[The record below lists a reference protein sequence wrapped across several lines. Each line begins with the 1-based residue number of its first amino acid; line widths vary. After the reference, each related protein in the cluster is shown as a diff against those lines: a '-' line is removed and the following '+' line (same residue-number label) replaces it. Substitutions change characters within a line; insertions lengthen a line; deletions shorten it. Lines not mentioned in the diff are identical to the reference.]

1 MRLFYNNL
9 IDADGV
15 VITPTSEV
23 STLPAENVAHSFRKR
38 VWRTGTSTAAENVVF
53 DLLTAQA
60 VTAIILLDHT
70 LTSGDSSI
78 ILEGNTADSWGAPA
92 FTTTLT
98 YASSIISKTFSSQTY
113 RYWRLNFTKAS
124 SGVSRDIGR
133 IFLGTY
139 EETAEDPDYDGLDIT
154 EEDNGRSQMTIGGQ
168 EYNEAQDSFRLISC
182 KFTHIS
188 QTMKDMLTTYART
201 VQQSRAHFVQVA
213 TSSPFDTIYYVKLR
227 NAPKFGVKAMD
238 SSAVWDNAL
247 EFKEQ
252 L

>member
-1 MRLFYNNL
+1 MRLFYSNL
-9 IDADGV
+9 IDASGV
-15 VITPTSEV
+15 VITPSSEV
-23 STLPAENVAHSFRKR
+23 TTLPAENVAHEFRKR
-38 VWRTGTSTAAENVVF
+38 VWRTGSSTAAEYVVF

-98 YASSIISKTFSSQTY
+98 YAADIISKTFSSQSY
-113 RYWRLNFTKAS
+113 RYWRLKFTKSS
-124 SGVSRDIGR
+124 SGAVRDIGR
-133 IFLGTY
+133 VFLGTY
-139 EETAEDPDYDGLDIT
+139 DETAEDPDYDGLDIT
-154 EEDNGRSQMTIGGQ
+154 EDDNGRSQSTIGGQ
-168 EYNEAQDSFRLISC
+168 EYNERQDPFRIISC

-188 QTMKDMLTTYART
+188 QTMKDQLASYVRT
-201 VQQSRAHFVQVA
+201 VRQSRPHFVQVA
-213 TSSPFDTIYYVKLR
+213 TASPFDTIYYVKLR

-238 SSAVWDNAL
+238 SSAVWDNSL

>member
-1 MRLFYNNL
+1 MRLFYSNL

-15 VITPTSEV
+15 VITPSSEV
-23 STLPAENVAHSFRKR
+23 TTLPGENVAHEFRKR
-38 VWRTGTSTAAENVVF
+38 VWRTGSSTAAEYVVF

-98 YASSIISKTFSSQTY
+98 YAADIISKTFSSQSY
-113 RYWRLNFTKAS
+113 RYWRLKFTKSS
-124 SGVSRDIGR
+124 SGAVRDIGR
-133 IFLGTY
+133 VFLGTY
-139 EETAEDPDYDGLDIT
+139 DETAEDPDYDGLDIT
-154 EEDNGRSQMTIGGQ
+154 EDDNGRSQSTIGGQ
-168 EYNEAQDSFRLISC
+168 EYNERQDPFRIISC

-188 QTMKDMLTTYART
+188 QTMKDQLASYVRT
-201 VQQSRAHFVQVA
+201 VRQSRPHFVQVA
-213 TSSPFDTIYYVKLR
+213 TVSPFDTIYYVKLR

-238 SSAVWDNAL
+238 SSAVWDNSL

>member
-1 MRLFYNNL
+1 MRLFYSNL

-15 VITPTSEV
+15 VITPSSEV
-23 STLPAENVAHSFRKR
+23 TTLPAENVAHEFRKR
-38 VWRTGTSTAAENVVF
+38 VWRTGSSTAAEYVVF

-98 YASSIISKTFSSQTY
+98 YAADIISKTFSSQSY
-113 RYWRLNFTKAS
+113 RYWRLKFTKSS
-124 SGVSRDIGR
+124 SGAVRDIGR
-133 IFLGTY
+133 VFLGTY
-139 EETAEDPDYDGLDIT
+139 DETAEDPDYDGLDIT
-154 EEDNGRSQMTIGGQ
+154 EDDNGRSQSTIGGQ
-168 EYNEAQDSFRLISC
+168 EYNERQDPFRIISC

-188 QTMKDMLTTYART
+188 QTMKDQLASYVRT
-201 VQQSRAHFVQVA
+201 VRQSRPHFVQVA
-213 TSSPFDTIYYVKLR
+213 TASPFDTIYYVKLR

-238 SSAVWDNAL
+238 SSAVWDNSL

>member
-1 MRLFYNNL
+1 VRLFYNNL
-9 IDADGV
+9 IDAAGV
-15 VITPTSEV
+15 VITPSSEV
-23 STLPAENVAHSFRKR
+23 STLPAENVAHEFRKR

-60 VTAIILLDHT
+60 VTAVILLDHT

-98 YASSIISKTFSSQTY
+98 YAADIISKTFASQSY
-113 RYWRLNFTKAS
+113 RYWRMKFTKTAA
-124 SGVSRDIGR
+124 GVTRDIGR
-133 IFLGTY
+133 IFIGTY
-139 EETAEDPDYDGLDIT
+139 DETAEDPDYDGLDVT
-154 EEDNGRSQMTIGGQ
+154 EDDNGRSQSTIGGQ
-168 EYNEAQDSFRLISC
+168 EYNERQDAFRIISC

-188 QTMKDMLTTYART
+188 QTMKDQIVAYVRT
-201 VQQSRAHFVQVA
+201 VRQSLPHFVQVA
-213 TSSPFDTIYYVKLR
+213 TVSPFNTIYYVRLR
-227 NAPKFGVKAMD
+227 NGPKFGVRAMD
-238 SSAVWDNAL
+238 SSAVWDCSL

>member
-1 MRLFYNNL
+1 MRLFYSNL
-9 IDADGV
+9 IDASGV
-15 VITPTSEV
+15 VITPSSEV
-23 STLPAENVAHSFRKR
+23 TTLPAENVAHEFRKR
-38 VWRTGTSTAAENVVF
+38 VWRTGSSTAAEYVVF

-98 YASSIISKTFSSQTY
+98 YAADIISKTFSSQSY
-113 RYWRLNFTKAS
+113 RYWRLKFTKSS
-124 SGVSRDIGR
+124 SGAVRDIGR
-133 IFLGTY
+133 VFLGTY
-139 EETAEDPDYDGLDIT
+139 DETAEDPDYDGLDIT
-154 EEDNGRSQMTIGGQ
+154 EDDNGRSQSTIGGQ
-168 EYNEAQDSFRLISC
+168 EYNERQDPFRIISC

-188 QTMKDMLTTYART
+188 QTMKDQLASYVRT
-201 VQQSRAHFVQVA
+201 VRQSRPHFVQVA
-213 TSSPFDTIYYVKLR
+213 TASPFDAIYYVKLR

-238 SSAVWDNAL
+238 SSAVWDNSL